1 MMVKYAKSKVPG
13 FDPLLGYGYYE
24 LRQKT
29 EDHKNRPKLSTKII
43 LMVRTK
49 SNFKVKIFNNVN
61 ILYRMS
67 MARFMLGQ
75 VLTTMLLITMMAE
88 VVENHISYITN
99 GL

>member
-1 MMVKYAKSKVPG
+1 MVKYAKSKVPG

-24 LRQKT
+24 LRPD
-29 EDHKNRPKLSTKII
+29 EDHKNRLKLSTKII

-67 MARFMLGQ
+67 MAHFMLGQ
-75 VLTTMLLITMMAE
+75 VLTTMLVITVMAE
-88 VVENHISYITN
+88 VAENHISYITN